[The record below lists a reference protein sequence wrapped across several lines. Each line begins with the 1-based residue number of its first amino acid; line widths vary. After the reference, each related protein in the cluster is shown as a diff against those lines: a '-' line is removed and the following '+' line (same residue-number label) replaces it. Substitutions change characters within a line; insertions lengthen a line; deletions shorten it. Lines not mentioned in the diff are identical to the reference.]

1 MEIDAISDNATSDP
15 QDDMG
20 STSLHTSPDKFISAS
35 ESDESA
41 PTASNN
47 CQQSNSLLES
57 QLRGKNDEI
66 NFLKSTNQ
74 GLLADMKELEEYVH
88 HIHAAHEE
96 LMKAHKTLQG
106 SYSKLHLH
114 SEKETDGLQAK
125 LTEMQQKVEELVASN
140 AKFLNSKARKS
151 YHELG
156 STQKAVVHRQVR
168 ETIGPEID
176 QLMETR
182 QLTAAQVVLEYVNGQ
197 KAAIKINMKPLRTFD
212 ELTDVERE
220 TVAVMSDSNSLHR
233 TSNAAYAAKR
243 RIIKDL
249 PPLSH
254 LKQYHQL
261 IMSQLP
267 KIIVA
272 PIRSGGFLPIRAEL
286 KLQLEHLDC
295 MGNLDQTETVH
306 VKVGVDGTR
315 LTHNNSVCIY
325 TVESIST
332 ATDIGLVGA
341 VKGGD
346 GRDDMAQCGAPFF
359 QQLEEIDKNPV
370 IQTDIGDIP
379 IELRGGGDL
388 CNLYTQLVLSAAT
401 AKYCCPLCICPKGMF
416 WATAINPALLHDC
429 NSHGLGQTRGNIM
442 NEAIRSKPAFSVK
455 NMPQTPLPRDP
466 NTLIIK
472 WMLLC
477 TLHMDMRICG

>member
-182 QLTAAQVVLEYVNGQ
+182 QLTAAQVVLEDVNGQ

-286 KLQLEHLDC
+286 KLQLEHLDR

-306 VKVGVDGTR
+306 VKVGVDG
-315 LTHNNSVCIY
+315 
-325 TVESIST
+325 
-332 ATDIGLVGA
+332 
-341 VKGGD
+341 
-346 GRDDMAQCGAPFF
+346 MA
-359 QQLEEIDKNPV
+359 PV
-370 IQTDIGDIP
+370 
-379 IELRGGGDL
+379 
-388 CNLYTQLVLSAAT
+388 
-401 AKYCCPLCICPKGMF
+401 
-416 WATAINPALLHDC
+416 
-429 NSHGLGQTRGNIM
+429 
-442 NEAIRSKPAFSVK
+442 
-455 NMPQTPLPRDP
+455 
-466 NTLIIK
+466 
-472 WMLLC
+472 
-477 TLHMDMRICG
+477 